1 MVPRRYNIVH
11 LVPDERIHGLYGY
24 REVMETLEWGLRT
37 LGNDVTL
44 SHNRFAVGST
54 NIVFG
59 FQTMAPQD
67 VAALPSDTIIYNF
80 EQMAGR
86 KITELKPSYHAAAS
100 RLRIWEYSERNMET
114 WQLLKP
120 ATSVIHVPV
129 GWAPILER
137 IPTEVDQDIEVL
149 FYGFPGL
156 ARLTIF
162 NELCRLGIRSLFVC
176 GLYGKSRDELIA
188 RSKLVLNINLY
199 DRSRIFEVVRVSYL
213 LANAKAVVADA
224 RPDTFVETDLR
235 EALAFE
241 TPERVS
247 ARCVALLEDDKARLQ
262 LAERGQELIRKRDIR
277 AILARALDITD
288 SLPVDA

>member
-1 MVPRRYNIVH
+1 MSPRSYNIVH

-24 REVMETLEWGLRT
+24 REVIETLEWGLRA
-37 LGNDVTL
+37 LGNDVTS
-44 SHNRFAVGST
+44 SHNRFAGGCP

-59 FQTMAPQD
+59 FQTMAPQE
-67 VAALPSDTIIYNF
+67 VSALPSDTIIYNF

-86 KITELKPSYHAAAS
+86 KTTELKPSYHAAAR

-114 WQLLKP
+114 WRQMKP
-120 ATSVIHVPV
+120 AFGVIHVPV

-137 IPTEVDQDIEVL
+137 ISSDVDQDIEVL

-162 NELCRLGIRSLFVC
+162 NELCRQGIRSLFVC
-176 GLYGKSRDELIA
+176 GLYGKRRDDLIA

-224 RPDTFVETDLR
+224 RSDTFVEADLMD
-235 EALAFE
+235 ALAFE

-247 ARCVALLEDDKARLQ
+247 ARCVELLEDDKSRLR
-262 LAERGQELIRKRDIR
+262 LAEHGREIIRKRDIR
-277 AILARALDITD
+277 AILTRALSITD